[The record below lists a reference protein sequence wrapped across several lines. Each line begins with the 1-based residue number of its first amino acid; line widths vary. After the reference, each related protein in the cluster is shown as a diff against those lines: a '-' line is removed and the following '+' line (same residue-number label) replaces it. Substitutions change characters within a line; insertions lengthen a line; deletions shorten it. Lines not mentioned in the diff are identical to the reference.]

1 MKRNLFL
8 TLFVSTLLL
17 SGCVDYFNY
26 DDDRMSDFRRAE
38 RLWRNA
44 NIVDYDYK
52 AQHSDPWGL
61 SGRYMVKVRNGV
73 IVDAYNVNTGA
84 DLPRSAYSTIPTID
98 DLFDY
103 VYTAIDEKYD
113 ELEVLYD
120 PDLGFPGYI
129 YMDRRYRARDD
140 EYSIDISDL
149 YLFFTVDG
157 VATKK
162 ISR

>member
-1 MKRNLFL
+1 MKRILLL

-38 RLWRNA
+38 RKWRNS

-52 AQHSDPWGL
+52 AMHNDPWGL
-61 SGRYMVKVRNGV
+61 NGRYMVKVRNGV
-73 IVDAYNVNTGA
+73 IVDAYNVNTGN
-84 DLPRSAYSTIPTID
+84 DVPSSAFSSIPTID

-103 VYTAIDEKYD
+103 VYTAIDENYD
-113 ELEVLYD
+113 ELEVIYD

-129 YMDRRYRARDD
+129 YMDRRYRAYDD

-149 YLFFTVDG
+149 YLFFTQDG